1 MKKNKIVIANWKMN
15 KIVPE
20 AQKFISELINDST
33 LKNYKN
39 VIICPSFLSIMS
51 IFTECLK
58 NNIKLG
64 AQNCFYEDIGSF
76 TGEVSPIMLKK
87 SGIEYVIVGHSERR
101 IKLNETPDII
111 NKKLF
116 VALKNKLKVI
126 LCVGETKTEKDCGTE
141 KSVILNQINS
151 AVCGLKEIDLLNDLM
166 IAYEPVWAIGNAN
179 ANVDPMYAENMC
191 AFVKDSININFRK
204 KINILYGGSLNSKN
218 AENFLKMEHI
228 DGGLIGGASLDV
240 KEFSEIIKI
249 SQNFYIS

>member
-15 KIVPE
+15 KTVSE
-20 AQKFISELINDST
+20 SQKFISELINNRK
-33 LKNYKN
+33 LKTYEN
-39 VIICPSFLSIMS
+39 VVICPSFLSIMS
-51 IFTECLK
+51 ILKKCLK

-87 SGIEYVIVGHSERR
+87 AGIEYVIIGHSERR

-116 VALKNKLKVI
+116 AALKNKLKVI

-151 AVCGLKEIDLLNDLM
+151 AVYDLQEIEPG
-166 IAYEPVWAIGNAN
+166 IYAYTSTVVSNIP
-179 ANVDPMYAENMC
+179 AENYEMC
-191 AFVKDSININFRK
+191 TVLINGQYITIKGTVKIAKSDGSTPKIKWENRHIVNGDTVTIYADIN
-204 KINILYGGSLNSKN
+204 KIKN
-218 AENFLKMEHI
+218 N
-228 DGGLIGGASLDV
+228 GV
-240 KEFSEIIKI
+240 RTI
-249 SQNFYIS
+249 S

>member
-15 KIVPE
+15 KTVSE
-20 AQKFISELINDST
+20 SQKFISELINDST

-51 IFTECLK
+51 ILKKCLK

-87 SGIEYVIVGHSERR
+87 AGIEYVIIGHSERR

-116 VALKNKLKVI
+116 AALKNKLKVI

-151 AVCGLKEIDLLNDLM
+151 AVCGLKEIDLLNNLM
-166 IAYEPVWAIGNAN
+166 IAYEPVWAIGTGKTASP
-179 ANVDPMYAENMC
+179 ADAQAMHKAIRDYIAKIRSTAAAEN
-191 AFVKDSININFRK
+191 IR
-204 KINILYGGSLNSKN
+204 ILYGGSMKPEN
-218 AENFLKMEHI
+218 AKELMACPDI
-228 DGGLIGGASLDV
+228 DGGLVGGASLKADQFL
-240 KEFSEIIKI
+240 KII
-249 SQNFYIS
+249 NFDK